1 MKKLN
6 TSTWIAAISGL
17 LVIVA
22 AVAIVVL
29 LRRGTSDAQAE
40 PSATQQQEAPSKS
53 GLAAADLNGDGIVYQ
68 SGMHPWIVED
78 EPGQCPICGMDMV
91 PVRVDEISDGSIR
104 IDPVTLQNTG
114 VRTAPV
120 QVEALQNMVRTTGRF
135 EANEQQLAAVSPKI
149 SGWIEK
155 LHVNYEGARVAKGQ
169 PLLEIYSPELVSTQ
183 EEYLLALR
191 NQQRLDGS
199 PAAMD
204 AERLVAAARRRLA
217 YWDITDSQIRRLEET
232 KQPEKTLTLYAPA
245 SGTVVATR
253 AVEGQRVTAG
263 ESLMQLSNLSSL
275 WLMVDVYEQ
284 NLSWVEVGTEAVIE
298 LPYQPGTS
306 TRGRVNY
313 LYDHLDPETRSL
325 KARISVPNPG
335 LKLKPGMYATV
346 TLTGQGSSAM
356 PVVPAEAVVRTG
368 GRVVVILALGEGR
381 FLPANVVTGVQSGDR
396 VQVLSG
402 LQGNETVVTSAQFL
416 IDSEARLQS
425 VIGGMMAGRDAA
437 GPASGDAGSTPS
449 DGGMPDPSGSSSAGE
464 ATPPNSQAGH

>member
-1 MKKLN
+1 MKNLN
-6 TSTWIAAISGL
+6 TSTWIAAVSGL
-17 LVIVA
+17 LLIMA
-22 AVAIVVL
+22 AVTIVVL
-29 LRRGTSDAQAE
+29 LRRGTSDAHAE
-40 PSATQQQEAPSKS
+40 RPPAQEQQSTSKS
-53 GLAAADLNGDGIVYQ
+53 GLAAADVNGDGIVYQ

-78 EPGQCPICGMDMV
+78 APGQCPICGMDLV
-91 PVRVDEISDGSIR
+91 PVRVDELSDGSIR

-120 QVEALQNMVRTTGRF
+120 EISALQNIVRTTGRF
-135 EANEQQLAAVSPKI
+135 EANEQQVAAVSPKI
-149 SGWIEK
+149 TGWIEK

-191 NQQRLDGS
+191 NRQRLEGS
-199 PAAMD
+199 PAAND
-204 AERLVAAARRRLA
+204 ADRVVAAAKRRLA
-217 YWDITDSQIRRLEET
+217 YWDITDSQIRHLEDTGE
-232 KQPEKTLTLYAPA
+232 PAKTLTLYAPA

-263 ESLMQLSNLSSL
+263 ETLMELSNLSSL

-284 NLSWVEVGTEAVIE
+284 DLSWVDIGTEAVIE
-298 LPYQPGTS
+298 LPYQPGS
-306 TRGRVNY
+306 TITGRVNY
-313 LYDHLDPETRSL
+313 LYDALNPETRSL
-325 KARISVPNPG
+325 KARIPVPNPG

-346 TLTGQGSSAM
+346 MLTGREATAM

-368 GRVVVILALGEGR
+368 EREVVILALGEGR
-381 FLPANVVTGVQSGDR
+381 FLPTDVVTGVQSAGR

-425 VIGGMMAGRDAA
+425 VVGAMMAGRDTAA
-437 GPASGDAGSTPS
+437 PGSAPV
-449 DGGMPDPSGSSSAGE
+449 DGGAADPPGSESAE
-464 ATPPNSQAGH
+464 PPAPSNPHIGH